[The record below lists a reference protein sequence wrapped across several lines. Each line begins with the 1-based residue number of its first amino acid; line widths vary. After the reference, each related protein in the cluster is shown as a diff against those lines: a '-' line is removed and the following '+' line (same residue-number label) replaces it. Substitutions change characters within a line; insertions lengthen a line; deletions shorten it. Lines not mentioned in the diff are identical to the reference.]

1 MLNIFESISQN
12 VSGDVILIEGIHYE
26 FDKTVVRNSTAANVN
41 VLPKVVLK
49 I

>member
-1 MLNIFESISQN
+1 MLHIFESISQN

-26 FDKTVVRNSTAANVN
+26 FVKNCRLATTANVH